1 MNKSLRVTAGA
12 YSQAGQSG
20 ANQDALAIRS
30 DKLEA
35 LGNKGIVAVVADG
48 VSHCQDGKLAAQTAV
63 TGFIQDYFN
72 TPKTWRVEQS
82 ASQVLSSLN
91 RWLYRHNEND
101 QRIDQQRLTTFTA
114 AVIRERDLHV
124 FHIGDSRAYLIR
136 QGELQQLTK
145 DHSYWSGSQHVLSR
159 ALGSEVQVKI
169 DYYVHP
175 LEQGDLVLLAT
186 DGVHHCIR
194 DTRIMERLVA
204 SSLVLSDT
212 DLDESCQQLVAW
224 CAASQ
229 KVDDTTAVML
239 RVDQLPPAKSP
250 NKMSNTHLP
259 IPPALQIGQRLDGY
273 EVVECLGAT
282 NRSLIYRVID
292 AAGQSLVLKAP
303 SDNIADDSKALAL
316 FAQEE
321 WLTRSLKHPSLV
333 SGMERPRDA
342 TATYLLMPL
351 VEGANLR
358 QWRVDQEHT
367 SLVEVRAII
376 KQLIEVVRHL
386 HRQGI
391 QHRDLRPEN
400 ILIDEH
406 GKITLIDY
414 GSAAVAGLPPDTEQ
428 RVGALEYSAPELVL
442 GQPCRQPDAFA
453 IACIT
458 YELLT
463 GHLPYGDK
471 PARWQAF
478 TRVSEFRYQS
488 LLTWR
493 PDLATWLDA
502 SLKQALSPDAR
513 QRPAALS
520 EFWQDLNEPNA
531 ELVDQSWVPLME
543 RNPLRFW
550 QSVSALLLCFMLVQT
565 WLLW

>member
-250 NKMSNTHLP
+250 NKMSNTLLADTTSAANR
-259 IPPALQIGQRLDGY
+259 PALG
-273 EVVECLGAT
+273 
-282 NRSLIYRVID
+282 
-292 AAGQSLVLKAP
+292 
-303 SDNIADDSKALAL
+303 
-316 FAQEE
+316 
-321 WLTRSLKHPSLV
+321 WL
-333 SGMERPRDA
+333 
-342 TATYLLMPL
+342 
-351 VEGANLR
+351 
-358 QWRVDQEHT
+358 
-367 SLVEVRAII
+367 
-376 KQLIEVVRHL
+376 
-386 HRQGI
+386 
-391 QHRDLRPEN
+391 
-400 ILIDEH
+400 
-406 GKITLIDY
+406 
-414 GSAAVAGLPPDTEQ
+414 
-428 RVGALEYSAPELVL
+428 
-442 GQPCRQPDAFA
+442 
-453 IACIT
+453 
-458 YELLT
+458 
-463 GHLPYGDK
+463 
-471 PARWQAF
+471 
-478 TRVSEFRYQS
+478 
-488 LLTWR
+488 
-493 PDLATWLDA
+493 
-502 SLKQALSPDAR
+502 
-513 QRPAALS
+513 
-520 EFWQDLNEPNA
+520 
-531 ELVDQSWVPLME
+531 
-543 RNPLRFW
+543 
-550 QSVSALLLCFMLVQT
+550 
-565 WLLW
+565 